1 MSYIKEADIL
11 QADEGD
17 DFELESGGS
26 GPGSEGESEH
36 LSIQSVN
43 FFSVFDS
50 DDDVPF
56 LELRPSRQSPVLCE
70 DFEGYTKSEMEEECE
85 ESASLPVRYRPES
98 PAALA
103 RASRFTPHEIK
114 LMYRGFKQECP
125 TGMVDE
131 ESFKN
136 IFSQFFPLG

>member
-56 LELRPSRQSPVLCE
+56 LELRPSRQRIWYFF
-70 DFEGYTKSEMEEECE
+70 DK
-85 ESASLPVRYRPES
+85 RP
-98 PAALA
+98 L
-103 RASRFTPHEIK
+103 K
-114 LMYRGFKQECP
+114 LQKAEPKTSKGPMQ
-125 TGMVDE
+125 
-131 ESFKN
+131 
-136 IFSQFFPLG
+136 